1 MNSIP
6 SASQLDADIVQRF
19 CRSASAKAAGDVG
32 FRARVGGFR
41 EELRRGAKLD
51 DLAVQQKRSEI
62 ADARGLLHV
71 VSDGDYGAEIFQ
83 LDEELF
89 DFRGADGI
97 ESRARFV
104 EEEHFGLNGQGVR
117 DAQ

>member
-6 SASQLDADIVQRF
+6 SASQLHADIVQRF
-19 CRSASAKAAGDVG
+19 LRSASAKAAGDVG
-32 FRARVGGFR
+32 LRARVGGFR

-71 VSDGDYGAEIFQ
+71 VSDGDDGAEVFQ

-89 DFRGADGI
+89 DFRRADGI
-97 ESRARFV
+97 EGRAGLI
-104 EEEHFGLNGQGVR
+104 EEKNFGLHGEGAS
-117 DAQ
+117 DA